1 MFLFLCIRN
10 GEGEVIVFSKS
21 KNKKNIFTI
30 NKKYFQTNLLKL
42 FEK

>member
-1 MFLFLCIRN
+1 MVREKSLSFQ
-10 GEGEVIVFSKS
+10 KS